1 MPEII
6 SDKKV
11 FSLSEVLKSVKR
23 TLETRYSSAFWVKA
37 EMNKLNY
44 YKHSG
49 HCYPDLVDK
58 SDGKVVAETRAV
70 LWSTDYNRINRRFL
84 TILKEPL
91 KDGIKI
97 LFSAKIQFDP
107 KYGLSLQIIDI
118 DPSYTLGDL
127 EMEKQETI
135 KRLNY
140 EKIFNK
146 NKLIPLP
153 LLPQRLAIIS
163 VETSKG
169 YADFLSVTANNQWGY
184 QFFHTLFPSLLQG
197 DRAAASLIG
206 QLNRIRKVADY
217 FDAVAIIRGGGGEV
231 GLTCYNNYELAKTIC
246 EFPIPVIT
254 GIGHAT
260 NETVAEMVAH
270 TNAITPTKLAEFLI
284 QHFHQFRIPVE
295 EAERRIAEMASR
307 FLADKRSEF
316 YSTIRFFKSVT
327 NSALAG
333 RKHELGTTAQHF
345 KQNTFIRFFKSKQ
358 ELANMINYLT
368 LHSGILLNESTNSLS
383 SLERDIR
390 NMHPDNVL
398 KRGYSI
404 TLYKGKS
411 VTDAAG
417 LQAGVEVET
426 RLAQGSFKSVIKE
439 LDTKTQYHE

>member
-11 FSLSEVLKSVKR
+11 FSLTEVLTSVQK
-23 TLETRYSSAFWVKA
+23 TIEARYSSSFWVKA
-37 EMNKLNY
+37 EMNKLNF

-58 SDGKVVAETRAV
+58 SDGKIVAEIRAV
-70 LWSTDYNRINRRFL
+70 LWSSDYNRINRKFL

-91 KDGIKI
+91 KDSIKI
-97 LFSAKIQFDP
+97 LFNAKIQFDP

-118 DPSYTLGDL
+118 DPSFTLGDL

-135 KRLNY
+135 HRLISENV
-140 EKIFNK
+140 FGK
-146 NKLIPLP
+146 NKLLPLP

-169 YADFLSVTANNQWGY
+169 YADFLNVTSNNPWKY
-184 QFFHTLFPSLLQG
+184 KFFHTLFPSLLQG
-197 DRAAASLIG
+197 DKAAVSLIR
-206 QLNRIRKVADY
+206 QLNSIRKAIDY
-217 FDAVAIIRGGGGEV
+217 FDVVAIIRGGGGEV

-270 TNAITPTKLAEFLI
+270 TNAITPTKLAEFLL
-284 QHFHQFRIPVE
+284 QQFHNFSIPVH
-295 EAERRIAEMASR
+295 EAEKTIAE
-307 FLADKRSEF
+307 LATRLLTDKKNELF
-316 YSTIRFFKSVT
+316 STARLFRSVT
-327 NSALAG
+327 AHALTDRRHQLNNIG
-333 RKHELGTTAQHF
+333 QLI
-345 KQNTFIRFFKSKQ
+345 KQNTFVRFFHAKQ
-358 ELANMINYLT
+358 ELNNTSSYLT
-368 LHSGILLNESTNSLS
+368 LHAGILINNSRNSLTA
-383 SLERDIR
+383 LETNIR

-404 TLYKGKS
+404 TYFKGKS
-411 VTDAAG
+411 LNGTDG
-417 LQAGVEVET
+417 LKPGDEIET
-426 RLAQGSFKSVIKE
+426 RLSTGKLKSTISEIKT
-439 LDTKTQYHE
+439 DNHE